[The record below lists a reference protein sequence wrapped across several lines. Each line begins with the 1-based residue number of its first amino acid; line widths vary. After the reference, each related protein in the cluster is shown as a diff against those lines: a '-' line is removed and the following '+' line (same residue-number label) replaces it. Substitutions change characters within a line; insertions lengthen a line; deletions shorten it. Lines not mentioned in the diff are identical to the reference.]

1 VPISLGNFKF
11 SILTVRHAVYVFFFL
26 FLSLLHVKTWRKENL
41 SLACRY
47 VKLSSRKIHFFLLS
61 IQLILYNLFV
71 LKHFTNS
78 SA

>member
-1 VPISLGNFKF
+1 MPISLDLICKF
-11 SILTVRHAVYVFFFL
+11 VSTSCGICFL
-26 FLSLLHVKTWRKENL
+26 FFLSLSHVKTWRKENL

-47 VKLSSRKIHFFLLS
+47 VKLSIVEKNSLFLLS

-71 LKHFTNS
+71 LKHFTKSS